1 MAISCSV
8 ATHLLAIIAVTFRL
22 AAVNATERPPRA
34 GETPDAAKREPAAVG
49 PAASTEPASASTS
62 ASTTTGATADGANSS
77 KKTVKQP
84 PRRRSVQMTVDGMR
98 PSAPPAVYVPT
109 LTPPP
114 SASALPSYAPSLSNS
129 AAMPTPG
136 MPAPSTIRTPDRPVF
151 INSCDAGGC
160 ISTDGAR
167 YNGGVGATLIGPQGR
182 LCNRNGATVQC

>member
-1 MAISCSV
+1 MVISRSV
-8 ATHLLAIIAVTFRL
+8 ATHLLAIIAVTFPL

-49 PAASTEPASASTS
+49 STASTEPAPASAT
-62 ASTTTGATADGANSS
+62 ATTGATTAGAAKST
-77 KKTVKQP
+77 KKTVKP
-84 PRRRSVQMTVDGMR
+84 PLRRRSVQMTVDGMR
-98 PSAPPAVYVPT
+98 PSAPPAVYAPT
-109 LTPPP
+109 LTPSP
-114 SASALPSYAPSLSNS
+114 APSYTPSLSNS
-129 AAMPTPG
+129 AALPSPG
-136 MPAPSTIRTPDRPVF
+136 LPAPSTIRTPDRPVF